1 MLPYSGFSRYIPRSI
16 FLSLSFFSL
25 KSRSAFPVLVLFDKR
40 PALLLLINV
49 FGIPDQPCADFL
61 FILFPLR
68 LPLPLNLI
76 DCFILTGLYL
86 FYAMVHPP
94 LFDLRFANCQLND
107 GCNSAI
113 CISDYS
119 SSLRV
124 LSVYA
129 PFVCSFSSIIPF
141 NDLIRRHATSNEER
155 F

>member
-76 DCFILTGLYL
+76 DCFILILAFISSTLRYTRLSSTYVSPTASLMTGVIPRFASQIIL
-86 FYAMVHPP
+86 
-94 LFDLRFANCQLND
+94 LRFVCCL
-107 GCNSAI
+107 CI
-113 CISDYS
+113 C
-119 SSLRV
+119 
-124 LSVYA
+124 A
-129 PFVCSFSSIIPF
+129 VCLFF
-141 NDLIRRHATSNEER
+141 FFYYTS
-155 F
+155 